1 MRIRLLQGRT
11 FSERDSDR
19 TTPVAVVS
27 DALAGQWLGAGRAV
41 GARLLVDDNDGPP
54 RPIEVVGVVESVRQ
68 QTLDGGPTWDLYLP
82 YTQVH
87 ADNVGAAAAN
97 MFWVVRTTADPMTI
111 AAPFTQELRKVDPEV
126 AAAQLRPLE
135 SYLSQSLAPRRFS
148 LLLLSIF
155 GAAALGLAVT
165 GIYAVISYGASQRT
179 REIAIRMAL
188 GAQGMDIQRLV
199 VRQGLQAA
207 IVGVMCGLPLA
218 LGASRVIST
227 MLFGLSPADM
237 LTFVQVMVTIVV
249 VAVIASAVPAS
260 RAAKAG
266 TAALTQD

>member
-19 TTPVAVVS
+19 TSPVAIVS
-27 DALAGQWLGAGRAV
+27 DALAGQWLTPGHAV

-97 MFWVVRTTADPMTI
+97 MFWVVRTTTDPMTI
-111 AAPFTQELRKVDPEV
+111 AAPFTQELRRVDSEV
-126 AAAQLRPLE
+126 AAAQIRPLE

-188 GAQGMDIQRLV
+188 GARGVDIQRLV
-199 VRQGLQAA
+199 VRQGLQST
-207 IVGVMCGLPLA
+207 IVGVVCGLPLA
-218 LGASRVIST
+218 LGASQVIST
-227 MLFGLSPADM
+227 MLFGLSRRTRLLSSDGHHRHRRGDS
-237 LTFVQVMVTIVV
+237 VR
-249 VAVIASAVPAS
+249 
-260 RAAKAG
+260 RAGLARCER
-266 TAALTQD
+266 QERPR